1 MSEHIISGNGDRFN
15 QNDLVIDTREGTKGC
30 QDLLEAPQNSFYQ
43 KELTRVIGLLS
54 STIQPVEAAKIQ
66 LRLL

>member
-1 MSEHIISGNGDRFN
+1 MSEHIIFGNGDRFN
-15 QNDLVIDTREGTKGC
+15 QNELLIDTREGTKGC
-30 QDLLEAPQNSFYQ
+30 QDLLEAPQDSFYQ

-54 STIQPVEAAKIQ
+54 CNIQPLEASKVQ